1 VQPQSE
7 SDGALGVSR
16 LGAALGRAR
25 GASGATGSRQHS
37 SRPGV
42 RRVLILSADVGEGH
56 AAAAR
61 VLKEQL
67 EHSGEEVA
75 VTIVDGLAAMGRPL
89 QMVVEDGYR
98 AQLRF
103 APWTYTLVYNLL
115 ERVAPVRWISREL
128 LYLVG
133 SRPLARCIEAHDP
146 DVIVS
151 TYPVVTVVLGRLRRC
166 NVVRVPTIATITDL
180 TGLFFWAQ
188 PGIDVHLVCYAE
200 SLPAVE
206 RIAGAGSGRVVAPL
220 ISAEFLKPRCP
231 IQARTAL
238 GLPTHGRIVIVSGGG
253 WGVGDIEGAVRELCR
268 VEEISAIICLA
279 GRNEELRE
287 RLQRDFADQPRVR
300 VFGFTDRM
308 PELLAAADALV
319 HSTGGVTCLEARAI
333 ALPIVSYGLPVGHA
347 SLNTREMAKLKLL
360 RLANDIGELSAH
372 VQESFAGA
380 LPLGSRMRAG
390 QQRAEAAGAHAAGIV
405 LDPPRRVRPIP
416 AWRLRAAT
424 LCAQSALLLGCG
436 FGLMSTDDVNA
447 VAALLLRVHALTRL
461 RTTSSDVGI
470 IVRTPPGKLLPIAEG
485 LARAGLHL
493 TLADGA
499 RPTPAQLARLAA
511 LGQQLLPAVPES
523 RGPLRWMDTDGLL
536 HAQAR
541 AIGIGGK
548 ITFLAPRG
556 GLILG
561 QLVEVRSAGDT
572 PIYGALRWRASG
584 PLPPRPPRPGD
595 IVVVES
601 PPAAASGVAGVV
613 RLDSW
618 LAEAGLHGVGFS
630 ALAAVSSSGDS
641 PSTSAS
647 SSGERASAA
656 AAITSTARLKASGTP
671 ALSVVGKRSPSSSG
685 ATVTGTTV

>member
-1 VQPQSE
+1 MQVE
-7 SDGALGVSR
+7 RDGAQGVSA
-16 LGAALGRAR
+16 LLAALGRAR
-25 GASGATGSRQHS
+25 RRSAPSGADRQ
-37 SRPGV
+37 GA

-61 VLKEQL
+61 ALKEQL
-67 EHSGEEVA
+67 ERSGEPVEVK
-75 VTIVDGLAAMGRPL
+75 IVDGLAAMGRPL

-133 SRPLARCIEAHDP
+133 SRPLTRCIEEHDP
-146 DVIVS
+146 DVVVS
-151 TYPVVTVVLGRLRRC
+151 TYPVVTVVLGRLRRLGVV
-166 NVVRVPTIATITDL
+166 NVPAIATITDL

-188 PGIDVHLVCYAE
+188 PGIDVHLLCYAE

-206 RIAGAGSGRVVAPL
+206 RIAGRGSACVVAPL
-220 ISAEFLKPRCP
+220 ISAEFLRPRCP
-231 IQARTAL
+231 ISTRAAL
-238 GLPTHGRIVIVSGGG
+238 ELPTEGRIVVVSGGG

-268 VEEISAIICLA
+268 LSEISAIVCLA

-287 RLQRDFADQPRVR
+287 RLQSVFAADSRIHVY
-300 VFGFTDRM
+300 GFTDRM

-319 HSTGGVTCLEARAI
+319 HSTGGVTCLEARAT

-360 RLANDIGELSAH
+360 RLAKDIGELRAH
-372 VQESFAGA
+372 VQEALAGA
-380 LPLGSRMRAG
+380 LPLGARLRSGQERAG
-390 QQRAEAAGAHAAGIV
+390 VAGEHAASVV
-405 LDPPRRVRPIP
+405 LHPPRRVRSIP

-424 LCAQSALLLGCG
+424 LGAQSALLLAGG

-447 VAALLLRVHALTRL
+447 VAALLLRVHGLTRVS
-461 RTTSSDVGI
+461 TSTSDVGVV
-470 IVRTPPGKLLPIAEG
+470 VRVSQRELLPIAER
-485 LARAGLHL
+485 LAAAGEHV

-499 RPTPAQLARLAA
+499 KPAPELIARLQA
-511 LGQQLLPAVPES
+511 LGEQLLPAVPES
-523 RGPLRWMDTDGLL
+523 RAPLRWVGTDGLL

-541 AIGIGGK
+541 ALGIRGK
-548 ITFLAPRG
+548 IRFLAPPG

-572 PIYGALRWRASG
+572 PVYGALRWRASG
-584 PLPPRPPRPGD
+584 PLPSRLPLSGD

-601 PPAAASGVAGVV
+601 PPSAGSQAAGVV
-613 RLDSW
+613 RFLTW
-618 LAEAGLHGVGFS
+618 LERGGRS
-630 ALAAVSSSGDS
+630 AVSLSSLLAVSRSGDS

-647 SSGERASAA
+647 SSGERASAP
-656 AAITSTARLKASGTP
+656 AAITSTARQNASGAP
-671 ALSVVGKRSPSSSG
+671 AVTVVGKRSPSSSG
-685 ATVTGTTV
+685 ATTTGTTV